1 MEWKSKDRIELVKV
15 LQKETDK
22 LMNLRY
28 FKGSPKDINLQE
40 QKVKLLNQ
48 YITDTYKNFS

>member
-1 MEWKSKDRIELVKV
+1 MEWKSKNRMELVKV

-28 FKGSPKDINLQE
+28 FKGSSEEINMQE

-48 YITDTYKNFS
+48 YITETYKNYK